1 MTEVTGF
8 KKRDHLYLNCI
19 KKFLQINLI
28 DMKNMGKVDRIIR
41 VIIAVVIGVLFYT
54 KVITGTAGI
63 VLLVF
68 AGVFLITSLV
78 STCPLYLP
86 FGIKTCKTKQV

>member
-1 MTEVTGF
+1 
-8 KKRDHLYLNCI
+8 
-19 KKFLQINLI
+19 
-28 DMKNMGKVDRIIR
+28 MKNMGKVDRIIR